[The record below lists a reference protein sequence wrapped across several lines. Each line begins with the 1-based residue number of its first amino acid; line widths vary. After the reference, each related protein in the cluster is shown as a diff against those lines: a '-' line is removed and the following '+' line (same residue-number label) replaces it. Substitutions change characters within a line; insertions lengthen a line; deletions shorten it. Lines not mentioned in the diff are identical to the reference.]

1 MFFKERAAAY
11 ERYQCA
17 TAFERKYVAGILCVC
32 AAASGI
38 ISMFF
43 KECAAASEKVLT
55 TASEGYLKDVLLKE
69 NVQLLFRIMST

>member
-32 AAASGI
+32 SC
-38 ISMFF
+38 FWNHF
-43 KECAAASEKVLT
+43 
-55 TASEGYLKDVLLKE
+55 
-69 NVQLLFRIMST
+69 NVFQRVCGCF